1 MTLEIPKETYKAS
14 VFEVTLGSGPKA
26 FKVGGETA
34 PAFHLFE
41 GAWPNPSKFA
51 LEIYD
56 TEPTDWAETLM
67 EEYGEVLANPVNWA
81 RKCVEAF
88 GAEAVCLQLASTS
101 PVEKDTP
108 ASEAAALA
116 REVAEAIAVPLIVYG
131 TGSEDKDIEVLSAVA
146 KACAGKN
153 LMLGPLVKKNFD
165 VIARAAQEF
174 GHGVILQTALEIPE
188 AKELNLKLTKTFP
201 PDRILYDPLS
211 PALGYGMEYGYSV
224 MERMKLAGTSFG
236 DVNLRMPLVANIG
249 AECWEIREA
258 KESKEQ
264 GLIWEAMTCLTYLLG
279 GANLVIVRHPKTPA
293 IVKKIIQVS

>member
-14 VFEVTLGSGPKA
+14 VFEVTLGNGPKA
-26 FKVGGETA
+26 FKVGGENA

-41 GAWPNPSKFA
+41 GAWPNLPKFA

-56 TEPTDWAETLM
+56 AEPTDWAESLM
-67 EEYGEVLANPVNWA
+67 EEYGDVLANPVNWA
-81 RKCVEAF
+81 RKCVDVF
-88 GAEAVCLQLASTS
+88 GAEAICLKLASTS
-101 PVEKDTP
+101 PTEKDTP
-108 ASEAAALA
+108 AQEAAKLTK
-116 REVAEAIAVPLIVYG
+116 EVAEAIGVPLIVYG
-131 TGSEDKDIEVLSAVA
+131 TGSEDKDVEVLTAA
-146 KACAGKN
+146 AEAGAGKN

-249 AECWEIREA
+249 AECWEIKEA
-258 KESKEQ
+258 KEGKEQ
-264 GLIWEAMTCLTYLLG
+264 GLIWEALTCLTYILG
-279 GANLVIVRHPKTPA
+279 GANLVIVRHPKTP
-293 IVKKIIQVS
+293 ILVKKITQIF

>member
-14 VFEVTLGSGPKA
+14 LLEVTLGSGPQA
-26 FKVGGETA
+26 FKVGGENA

-41 GAWPNPSKFA
+41 GSWPNPPRFA

-56 TEPTDWAETLM
+56 LEPTDWAAPLL
-67 EEYGEVLANPVNWA
+67 EEYQDVLADPVNWA
-81 RKCVEAF
+81 RKCVDVY
-88 GAEAVCLQLASTS
+88 GAEAVCLQLASTA
-101 PVEKDTP
+101 PTEKDTP

-116 REVAEAIAVPLIVYG
+116 KSVAGAVEVPLIVYG
-131 TGSEDKDIEVLSAVA
+131 SGSEEKDVEVLTAVA

-165 VIARAAQEF
+165 AIAAAAQEF

-236 DVNLRMPLVANIG
+236 DTNLQMPLVANIG
-249 AECWEIREA
+249 AECWEIKEA
-258 KESKEQ
+258 KEGKQQ

-293 IVKKIIQVS
+293 MVKKIIQGL

>member
-41 GAWPNPSKFA
+41 GAWPNPPKFA

-67 EEYGEVLANPVNWA
+67 EEYGDVLANPVNWA

-131 TGSEDKDIEVLSAVA
+131 TGSEDKDTEVLSAVA

-279 GANLVIVRHPKTPA
+279 GANLVIVRHPKTPVL
-293 IVKKIIQVS
+293 VKKIIQVS